1 VLRKASNPE
10 EIDEDII
17 VENKHNDI
25 DQEI

>member
-10 EIDEDII
+10 EIEEHII

-25 DQEI
+25 D